1 MRTVEIRLQPEGL
14 FALMGAMRMWLDE
27 RRFEPSSFTTHDCGA
42 QVLVRIDF
50 KVAGEA
56 EAFARQFGGGGDPA
70 PARFAGETVAGRA
83 LRAKPPLHEVV
94 G

>member
-56 EAFARQFGGGGDPA
+56 EAFARQFSGGGDPA
-70 PARFAGETVAGRA
+70 PARFAGEMVAGRA
-83 LRAKPPLHEVV
+83 LRAKPPLQEVV